1 MFAGIGGF
9 RTGLTNAGDF
19 FMPVGWCE
27 KDKHAQKAYRLLYGT
42 EGEYFCDDARI
53 INPADMPDFDLICG
67 GFPCQPFSVAGQ
79 RLGFA
84 DERGTLFHE
93 ICRLAE
99 ARHPK
104 YLLLENVPGL
114 LTHEGGQT
122 FLAIL
127 TALGQLGYYLSQLPL
142 YVDSKYQS
150 EKQIQGLNTPNA
162 DIFMP
167 IEEAKSHLK
176 DLAFTLPYSRQVKE
190 QAQKGTLYEKTT
202 DKKFQSRITEIARKV
217 VEYDAD

>member
-104 YLLLENVPGL
+104 YLLLENVSGL

-127 TALGQLGYYLSQLPL
+127 TALEQLGYSLEWCVVNSANFGVPQDRKDDEHTHFYRDEFLGIADESKLPEWATQKLEEIRAGEDEGMVLS
-142 YVDSKYQS
+142 
-150 EKQIQGLNTPNA
+150 
-162 DIFMP
+162 
-167 IEEAKSHLK
+167 
-176 DLAFTLPYSRQVKE
+176 
-190 QAQKGTLYEKTT
+190 
-202 DKKFQSRITEIARKV
+202 
-217 VEYDAD
+217 